1 MTPFFSVVIPV
12 YNAEKYI
19 NKCVESILQ
28 QSFEDFEIVLVN
40 DGSTDRSMEICEE
53 LAQKDT
59 RVAFF
64 HQRKVWRSAC
74 GRTCRTVACFRYDLM
89 LFR

>member
-19 NKCVESILQ
+19 NRCVESILQ
-28 QSFEDFEIVLVN
+28 QSFENFEVVLVD

-53 LAQKDT
+53 LA
-59 RVAFF
+59 
-64 HQRKVWRSAC
+64 
-74 GRTCRTVACFRYDLM
+74 
-89 LFR
+89 